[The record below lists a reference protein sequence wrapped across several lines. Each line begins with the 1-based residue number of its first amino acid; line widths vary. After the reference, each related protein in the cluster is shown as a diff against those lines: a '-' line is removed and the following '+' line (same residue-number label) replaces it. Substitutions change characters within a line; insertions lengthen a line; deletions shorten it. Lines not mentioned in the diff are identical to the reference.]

1 MDLGCRSRRDGAIG
15 RADQSRQ
22 NWAASVAP
30 DGTPGQPNSVLRAN
44 IAPLIL
50 DAIHSPAVPKSTDT
64 VAVTARILDEST
76 NGLTVSVFYRV
87 DLNPQ
92 INGFTQA
99 PMFDDGAHGDG
110 AAGDGVYGAILPA

>member
-30 DGTPGQPNSVLRAN
+30 DGTPGAPNSVLRAN
-44 IAPLIL
+44 IPPLIL
-50 DAIHSPAVPKSTDT
+50 DVIHSPAVPKSTDT

-76 NGLTVSVFYRV
+76 NGLTVSVFFRV
-87 DLNPQ
+87 DVNPQ
-92 INGFTQA
+92 INPCTRA
-99 PMFDDGAHGDG
+99 PSSKN
-110 AAGDGVYGAILPA
+110 AARVPGS